1 MSPYYPSQ
9 KGGKDYPLFKEKK
22 NRPKS
27 RPTALA
33 SNIPVRQILLL
44 SLSELCEGLGEAA
57 GGKRSSYVTHPDQT
71 LKSLPKNSATANNT
85 APGLHLYKEGVG
97 RARLKSGT

>member
-1 MSPYYPSQ
+1 M
-9 KGGKDYPLFKEKK
+9 LFKEKK
-22 NRPKS
+22 QAKP

-33 SNIPVRQILLL
+33 SGILVRQILLL
-44 SLSELCEGLGEAA
+44 SLSELCEGFGEAA

-85 APGLHLYKEGVG
+85 APSLHLYREGAG
-97 RARLKSGT
+97 RARPKSGT